1 MASQEFKIHAR
12 APGRAKAAG
21 WVLVTQGGITRA
33 LPQLPGIWKVPSSPG
48 SGGLAR
54 SIRPGVGRTHPTP
67 HSNRDPRDRAL
78 AFFSPLPREHPE
90 KWHPFP
96 MRKSSTSTAN
106 GGKKAVGGQRSRSGR
121 PRRREEGQRR
131 GPVQEAGPRGGFRG
145 VVPPGQ
151 HGAGRNERWPPVIDQ
166 RPPNRV
172 GEEGFEPSR
181 PFGHTDLNRA
191 RLPFRHP
198 PGRGKK
204 VSTTPSA
211 LMPRIRSEAS
221 CEGRCHG
228 GSSAAL

>member
-1 MASQEFKIHAR
+1 MLGVPPATGVGPR
-12 APGRAKAAG
+12 TLDGY
-21 WVLVTQGGITRA
+21 LVTQGGVTRA

-48 SGGLAR
+48 SHGLAR

-106 GGKKAVGGQRSRSGR
+106 GGKKAVGGQPER
-121 PRRREEGQRR
+121 
-131 GPVQEAGPRGGFRG
+131 EAGPRGGFRG

-151 HGAGRNERWPPVIDQ
+151 HGAGKNERWPPANDQ
-166 RPPNRV
+166 RPPTRV